1 MSSKAVP
8 AGGLT
13 NPDADGLP
21 GTDTWIYRR
30 TCAKFATGIT
40 VVTTLDSQGHPHGMT
55 VNSFSSVSLD
65 PPLVLVSID
74 LRSALLGHFISSS
87 WFAINILAEHQE
99 DLSRR
104 FSSPSENRF
113 IDVDWHAAPSG
124 TPLLDGVLAQLECSV
139 VRTFEV
145 GDHTVLIGEVR
156 RAGCTEGKPLVF
168 FDSAYRNLR

>member
-8 AGGLT
+8 VDDRT
-13 NPDADGLP
+13 NI
-21 GTDTWIYRR
+21 DTWNYRR
-30 TCAKFATGIT
+30 TCAQFTTGIT
-40 VVTTLDSQGHPHGMT
+40 VVTTLDSEGRPHGMT

-74 LRSALLGHFISSS
+74 LKNAILGHFISSS

-99 DLSRR
+99 ELSRR

-113 IDVDWHAAPSG
+113 REVNWNAGASG

-145 GDHTVLIGEVR
+145 GDHTVLIGEVQ
-156 RAGCTEGKPLVF
+156 RASHTQGKPLVF
-168 FDSAYRNLR
+168 FDSAYHHLK